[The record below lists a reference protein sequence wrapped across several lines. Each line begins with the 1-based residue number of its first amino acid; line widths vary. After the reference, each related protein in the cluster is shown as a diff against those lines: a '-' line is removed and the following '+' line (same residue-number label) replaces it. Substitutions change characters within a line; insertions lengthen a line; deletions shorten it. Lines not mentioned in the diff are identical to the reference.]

1 MLAGHVKVG
10 QRFTV
15 YSAPLLK
22 HISTSLLTGEPRCG
36 GSWGKEEEGEMTVS
50 SQLSLAVTVPLITGF
65 QTECG
70 EAGHSP
76 S

>member
-1 MLAGHVKVG
+1 MFTRYVKVG
-10 QRFTV
+10 QRFRL
-15 YSAPLLK
+15 YSVPLLQ

-36 GSWGKEEEGEMTVS
+36 GSWRKEEEGEMTAS
-50 SQLSLAVTVPLITGF
+50 SQLSLAVTVPLITCF

-70 EAGHSP
+70 EAGHLP